1 MKIEKSGRNSKQF
14 IIYIEIF
21 TILYYSKER
30 GVTME
35 KRDLYDKHKEN
46 TQFKILKEQEIPPNY
61 YTLVVLALIQN
72 SKNEILVQKRSKPK
86 GGEYGLTS
94 GHPKSG
100 ENSLNGIITEIKEEL
115 GVDALP
121 QDLKLMYSTRD
132 DINRCFYDLYYLKKD
147 YKEENMLL
155 QKEEVDKVY
164 WFSEEKINELCNN
177 GEFKESHIE
186 AFKILMKKINGK
198 Y

>member
-1 MKIEKSGRNSKQF
+1 
-14 IIYIEIF
+14 
-21 TILYYSKER
+21 
-30 GVTME
+30 ME
-35 KRDLYDKHKEN
+35 KRDLYNAFKEN
-46 TQFKILKEQEIPPNY
+46 TQFTILKEQETPDNY

-72 SKNEILVQKRSKPK
+72 SKDEILVQKRSIQN

-115 GVDALP
+115 GVEALP
-121 QDLKLMYSTRD
+121 QELKLMYSTRD
-132 DINRCFYDLYYLKKD
+132 DNNKCFYDLYYLQKD
-147 YKEENMLL
+147 YEKEDMLL

-164 WFSEEKINELCNN
+164 WFSEEKIDELCKN

-186 AFKILMKKINGK
+186 AYKILMKKINGK

>member
-1 MKIEKSGRNSKQF
+1 
-14 IIYIEIF
+14 
-21 TILYYSKER
+21 
-30 GVTME
+30 ME
-35 KRDLYDKHKEN
+35 KRDLYDRDKEN
-46 TQFKILKEQEIPPNY
+46 TQFTIFKEQETPDNY

-72 SKNEILVQKRSKPK
+72 SKNEILVQKRSIQK

-100 ENSLNGIITEIKEEL
+100 ETSLSGIISEIKEEL
-115 GVDALP
+115 GVEALP
-121 QDLKLMYSTRD
+121 QELNLMYSTRD
-132 DINRCFYDLYYLKKD
+132 DNNRCFYDLYYLKKD
-147 YKEENMLL
+147 YEKENMLL

-164 WFSEEKINELCNN
+164 WFSEEKVNELCEN

-186 AFKILMKKINGK
+186 AYKILMEKINGK

>member
-1 MKIEKSGRNSKQF
+1 
-14 IIYIEIF
+14 
-21 TILYYSKER
+21 
-30 GVTME
+30 ME
-35 KRDLYDKHKEN
+35 KRDLYDRDKEN
-46 TQFKILKEQEIPPNY
+46 TQFTIFKEQETPDNY

-72 SKNEILVQKRSKPK
+72 SKNEILVQKRSIQK

-100 ENSLNGIITEIKEEL
+100 ETSLSGIISEIKEEL
-115 GVDALP
+115 GVEALP
-121 QDLKLMYSTRD
+121 QELNLMYSTRD
-132 DINRCFYDLYYLKKD
+132 DNNRCFYDLYYLKKD
-147 YKEENMLL
+147 YEKENMLL

-164 WFSEEKINELCNN
+164 WFSEEKINKLCEN

-186 AFKILMKKINGK
+186 AYKILMEKINGK

>member
-1 MKIEKSGRNSKQF
+1 
-14 IIYIEIF
+14 
-21 TILYYSKER
+21 
-30 GVTME
+30 ME
-35 KRDLYDKHKEN
+35 KRDLYDRDKEN
-46 TQFKILKEQEIPPNY
+46 TQFTIFKEQETPDNY

-72 SKNEILVQKRSKPK
+72 SKNEILVQKRSIQK

-100 ENSLNGIITEIKEEL
+100 ETSLSGIISEIKEEL
-115 GVDALP
+115 GVEALP
-121 QDLKLMYSTRD
+121 QELNLMYSTRD
-132 DINRCFYDLYYLKKD
+132 DNNRCFYDLYYLKKD
-147 YKEENMLL
+147 YEKENMLL

-164 WFSEEKINELCNN
+164 WFSEEKINELCEN

-186 AFKILMKKINGK
+186 AYKILMEKINGK

>member
-1 MKIEKSGRNSKQF
+1 
-14 IIYIEIF
+14 
-21 TILYYSKER
+21 
-30 GVTME
+30 ME
-35 KRDLYDKHKEN
+35 KRDLYNKYKEN
-46 TQFKILKEQEIPPNY
+46 TQYTILKEQETPENY
-61 YTLVVLALIQN
+61 YTLVVTVLIQN
-72 SKNEILVQKRSKPK
+72 SKDEILIQKRSKEK

-100 ENSLNGIITEIKEEL
+100 ETSLSGMITEIKEEL
-115 GVDALP
+115 GVEAYP
-121 QDLKLMYSTRD
+121 HELKLMYSERD
-132 DINRCFYDLYYLKKD
+132 DINKCFYDLYYLKKD
-147 YKEENMLL
+147 YKKEKMLL

-164 WFSEEKINELCNN
+164 WLPEEKINELCQN

>member
-1 MKIEKSGRNSKQF
+1 
-14 IIYIEIF
+14 
-21 TILYYSKER
+21 
-30 GVTME
+30 ME
-35 KRDLYDKHKEN
+35 KRDLYNRDKEN
-46 TQFKILKEQEIPPNY
+46 TQFKILKEQETPDNY
-61 YTLVVLALIQN
+61 NTLVVLALIQN
-72 SKNEILVQKRSKPK
+72 SKDEILVQKRSIQK

-115 GVDALP
+115 GVEALP
-121 QDLKLMYSTRD
+121 QELKLMYSTRD
-132 DINRCFYDLYYLKKD
+132 DNNKCFYDLYYLQKD
-147 YKEENMLL
+147 YEKEDMLL

-164 WFSEEKINELCNN
+164 WFSEEKIDELCKN

-186 AFKILMKKINGK
+186 AYKILMKKINGK

>member
-1 MKIEKSGRNSKQF
+1 
-14 IIYIEIF
+14 
-21 TILYYSKER
+21 
-30 GVTME
+30 ME
-35 KRDLYDKHKEN
+35 KRDLYNRDKEN
-46 TQFKILKEQEIPPNY
+46 TQFKILKEQETPDNY

-72 SKNEILVQKRSKPK
+72 SKDEILVQKRSIQK

-115 GVDALP
+115 GVEALP
-121 QDLKLMYSTRD
+121 QELKLMYSTRD
-132 DINRCFYDLYYLKKD
+132 DNNKCFYDLYYLQKD
-147 YKEENMLL
+147 YEKEDMLL

-164 WFSEEKINELCNN
+164 WFSEEKIDELCKN

-186 AFKILMKKINGK
+186 AYKIFMKKINGK